1 MPTVRPWLIP
11 AVAAAMAVAFFIAG
25 VVVWRMMSQVQCHSV
40 GGLTC
45 VLLPPH
51 RLHPLRAE
59 LLWAVSA
66 VFALVAFG
74 TGLWQRGRPGTAQP
88 TVSG

>member
-1 MPTVRPWLIP
+1 
-11 AVAAAMAVAFFIAG
+11 MAVAFLIAG
-25 VVVWRMMSQVQCHSV
+25 VVVWRMMSQVQCHAV

-59 LLWAVSA
+59 ALWAVSA
-66 VFALVAFG
+66 LCGLVAIG
-74 TGLWQRGRPGTAQP
+74 ISLRLWRPRARLP
-88 TVSG
+88 IVSG

>member
-1 MPTVRPWLIP
+1 MSRARPWLIP
-11 AVAAAMAVAFFIAG
+11 AVAALAAVVSFGAG
-25 VVVWRMMSQVQCHSV
+25 VVVWRMMSQVQCHAF

-59 LLWAVSA
+59 ALWAVSA
-66 VFALVAFG
+66 LCGLVAIG
-74 TGLWQRGRPGTAQP
+74 VSLRLWRPRARLP
-88 TVSG
+88 IVSG